1 MSRALMLNANRT
13 MGREELEA
21 RRVTVNV
28 TGTERSSAYD
38 VVIRGGILDE
48 CGSLIAETCPAHRYA
63 VISDS
68 RVAEL
73 YGERMVSAL
82 AGEKLESVLFKFPA
96 GEWNKTR
103 EIWSDLS
110 DGLLRTGFGRDS
122 VVVAVG
128 GGVVGDLAG
137 FVAATYMRGVPVV
150 QIPTT
155 LLAMVDSSVGG
166 KTGVDTSAGKN
177 LVGAF
182 HQPSLVLIDPTV
194 LGTLSQPQ
202 FIAGLAEAFKHGAIL
217 DDAYFDGLAEDLP
230 GVFSRDA
237 DKLSQLVARSVE
249 IKAEVVGR
257 DEREAGY
264 RRILNFG
271 HTVAHAQESVSGY
284 SWLHGEAVAVGM
296 VLEAA
301 LGEAIGVTRPGVADR
316 LRDVLMSAR
325 LPVELDAD
333 VVPDHL
339 MKAFELDK
347 KLEGGHTRFT
357 LVSDIGAVAGSA
369 ETGWTHE
376 VPEETLRAVL
386 FG

>member
-28 TGTERSSAYD
+28 TGTERSSAYV

>member
-1 MSRALMLNANRT
+1 MLNANRT
-13 MGREELEA
+13 IGQEELEA

-38 VVIRGGILDE
+38 VVIRGGIFDE
-48 CGSLIAETCPAHRYA
+48 CGSLIAEACPAHRYA

-82 AGEKLESVLFKFPA
+82 AGEKLESVLFEFPA

-110 DGLLRTGFGRDS
+110 DGLLRAGFGRDS
-122 VVVAVG
+122 AVVAVG

-166 KTGVDTSAGKN
+166 KTGVDTSSGKN
-177 LVGAF
+177 LVGSF
-182 HQPSLVLIDPTV
+182 HQPSLVLIDPTA
-194 LGTLSQPQ
+194 LDTLSEPQ

-217 DDAYFDGLAEDLP
+217 DEAYFVRLAEDLP
-230 GVFSRDA
+230 GICARDV

-271 HTVAHAQESVSGY
+271 HTVAHAQETVSGY

-301 LGEAIGVTRPGVADR
+301 LGEAIGLTRPGVADR
-316 LRDVLMSAR
+316 LRDVLISAR
-325 LPVELDAD
+325 LPVKLDAEI
-333 VVPDHL
+333 VPDHL

-347 KLEGGHTRFT
+347 KREGGHTRFT
-357 LVSDIGAVAGSA
+357 LVSDIGTVAGSA
-369 ETGWTHE
+369 EVGWTHE

>member
-1 MSRALMLNANRT
+1 MLNADRST
-13 MGREELEA
+13 GQKQLEE
-21 RRVTVNV
+21 RRVAVDIA
-28 TGTERSSAYD
+28 GTERSSTYD
-38 VVIRGGILDE
+38 VVIRAGILDE
-48 CGSLIAETCPAHRYA
+48 CGPMIAEACPAHRYA

-73 YGERMVSAL
+73 YGERTVAAL
-82 AGEKLESVLFKFPA
+82 AREDLESVLFKFPA

-110 DGLLRTGFGRDS
+110 DGLLRAGFGRDS

-128 GGVVGDLAG
+128 GGVAGDLAG

-182 HQPSLVLIDPTV
+182 HQPSLVLIDPRV
-194 LGTLSQPQ
+194 LSTLSEPQ

-217 DDAYFDGLAEDLP
+217 DVAYFGWLAGDLP
-230 GVFSRDA
+230 GVFAREE

-249 IKAEVVGR
+249 IKAEVVGG

-271 HTVAHAQESVSGY
+271 HTVAHAQETVSGY

-301 LGEAIGVTRPGVADR
+301 LGEAIGVTRAGVADR
-316 LRDVLMSAR
+316 LRDVLVSAR

-347 KLEGGHTRFT
+347 KREGGHTRFT

-369 ETGWTHE
+369 EVGWTHE
-376 VPEETLRAVL
+376 IPEETLRGVL